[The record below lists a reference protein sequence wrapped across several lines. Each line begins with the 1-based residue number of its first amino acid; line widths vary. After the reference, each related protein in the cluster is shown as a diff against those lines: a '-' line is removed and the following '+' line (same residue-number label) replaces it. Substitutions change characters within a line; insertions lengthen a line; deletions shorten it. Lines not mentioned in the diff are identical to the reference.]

1 MSRPLSR
8 PLRRRGIG
16 LSSIETV
23 KHIKRLIV
31 ELKPEVA
38 GKITD
43 EARLQSEIGLTSV
56 EIIDLVIAAEDEF
69 EIEIPDDDTGELMD
83 ATVIDLAFRVES
95 LINV

>member
-1 MSRPLSR
+1 MV
-8 PLRRRGIG
+8 
-16 LSSIETV
+16 ED
-23 KHIKRLIV
+23 IKRLII

-38 GKITD
+38 GKVKD

-83 ATVIDLAFRVES
+83 ATVIDLALRVES

>member
-1 MSRPLSR
+1 M
-8 PLRRRGIG
+8 
-16 LSSIETV
+16 SSIETV
-23 KHIKRLIV
+23 KDIKRLIV

-56 EIIDLVIAAEDEF
+56 EIIDLVIDAEDEF

-83 ATVIDLAFRVES
+83 ATVIDLALRVES

>member
-16 LSSIETV
+16 VSSIETV
-23 KHIKRLIV
+23 KDIKRLIV

-83 ATVIDLAFRVES
+83 ATVIDLALRVES

>member
-1 MSRPLSR
+1 M
-8 PLRRRGIG
+8 
-16 LSSIETV
+16 SSIEMV
-23 KHIKRLIV
+23 EDIKRLII

-38 GKITD
+38 GEVND

-83 ATVIDLAFRVES
+83 ATVRDLALRVKS
-95 LINV
+95 LISV

>member
-1 MSRPLSR
+1 M
-8 PLRRRGIG
+8 
-16 LSSIETV
+16 SSIETV
-23 KHIKRLIV
+23 KDIKRLIV

-83 ATVIDLAFRVES
+83 ATVIELALRVES

>member
-1 MSRPLSR
+1 V
-8 PLRRRGIG
+8 
-16 LSSIETV
+16 SSIETV
-23 KHIKRLIV
+23 KDIKRLIV
-31 ELKPEVA
+31 ELKPEVT

-69 EIEIPDDDTGELMD
+69 AIEIPDDDTGELMD
-83 ATVIDLAFRVES
+83 ATVIDLALRVES

>member
-1 MSRPLSR
+1 MS
-8 PLRRRGIG
+8 
-16 LSSIETV
+16 SSEIVET
-23 KHIKRLIV
+23 ISRLIV

-38 GKITD
+38 EKVSG

-83 ATVIDLAFRVES
+83 ATVVDLARKVET
-95 LINV
+95 LVQG

>member
-1 MSRPLSR
+1 M
-8 PLRRRGIG
+8 
-16 LSSIETV
+16 SSIETV
-23 KHIKRLIV
+23 KDIKRLIV

-69 EIEIPDDDTGELMD
+69 DIEIPDDDTGEHKD
-83 ATVIDLAFRVES
+83 ATVIDLALRVES

>member
-1 MSRPLSR
+1 M
-8 PLRRRGIG
+8 
-16 LSSIETV
+16 SSIETV
-23 KHIKRLIV
+23 KDIKRLIV

-83 ATVIDLAFRVES
+83 ATVIDLALRVES
-95 LINV
+95 LVNV

>member
-1 MSRPLSR
+1 M
-8 PLRRRGIG
+8 
-16 LSSIETV
+16 SSIETV
-23 KHIKRLIV
+23 KDIKRLIV

-83 ATVIDLAFRVES
+83 ATVLDLALRVKS
-95 LINV
+95 LISV

>member
-1 MSRPLSR
+1 M
-8 PLRRRGIG
+8 
-16 LSSIETV
+16 SSIETV
-23 KHIKRLIV
+23 KDIKRLIV

-83 ATVIDLAFRVES
+83 ATVIDLALRVES

>member
-1 MSRPLSR
+1 M
-8 PLRRRGIG
+8 
-16 LSSIETV
+16 SSIETV
-23 KHIKRLIV
+23 KDIKRLIV

-69 EIEIPDDDTGELMD
+69 KIEIPDDDTGELMD
-83 ATVIDLAFRVES
+83 ATVIDLALRVES

>member
-1 MSRPLSR
+1 M
-8 PLRRRGIG
+8 
-16 LSSIETV
+16 SSIETV
-23 KHIKRLIV
+23 KDIKRLIV

-69 EIEIPDDDTGELMD
+69 AIEIPDDDTGELMD
-83 ATVIDLAFRVES
+83 ATVIDLALRVES